1 MSAVHE
7 SFPSMYDGQV
17 IPWTQRKCQAENL
30 VGGGLRVVGQG
41 ESSSDQQDKHPNLA
55 HSYPSSRQPNP
66 VVPSGMFYLPVTPPP
81 TLIFASSEATNR
93 VRSRQLRILWDDQ
106 AHLATGSVRFEGSS
120 AVACCPPPHHFI
132 HSLPHYL
139 RCWFA
144 APVHYPLFLTY

>member
-1 MSAVHE
+1 
-7 SFPSMYDGQV
+7 MYDGQV

-81 TLIFASSEATNR
+81 DPDICVVGGNQSGEVTPTQDL
-93 VRSRQLRILWDDQ
+93 V
-106 AHLATGSVRFEGSS
+106 G
-120 AVACCPPPHHFI
+120 
-132 HSLPHYL
+132 
-139 RCWFA
+139 
-144 APVHYPLFLTY
+144 